1 MPLGLVEEG
10 HLREVEAACQ
20 PVSKRAGALQAAQK
34 WRNVQLRKQTV
45 QILSRAAST
54 QVFGTQIFRNMG
66 WRRRFYLFFCAVT
79 SQLLSVFS
87 RFRGVCCFSLSMGSL
102 LFILMFRGVSVCVYI
117 SMVRSCVLRSF
128 VISRQR
134 FLASG
139 IRSSLS
145 GCWPRSH

>member
-45 QILSRAAST
+45 QILSRGAPT

-66 WRRRFYLFFCAVT
+66 WRGRFYLFCAVT
-79 SQLLSVFS
+79 SQLLRVFS
-87 RFRGVCCFSLSMGSL
+87 SFRGVCRFSLSMGSL
-102 LFILMFRGVSVCVYI
+102 WFILMFRGVSVSVCI
-117 SMVRSCVLRSF
+117 SIVRSCVLRSF

-145 GCWPRSH
+145 GYWPRSH